1 VPGDFRF
8 SIFEFRFS
16 IFGFRFSIFVFR
28 FSIFDF
34 RFSIKVMAQNAITFI
49 QAHPFILAVIKIL
62 IVLLVLSGIVAY
74 LVYMERKVL
83 SFMQARLGPMRVGPW
98 GLLQPIADAFKLLL
112 KEDIIPAGAD
122 KFVFLLA
129 PTISVAAAFTVFS
142 VIPFAGNFYVSDIN
156 VGLLFILGV
165 SSLGIYG
172 IILGGWSSNSHY
184 PLIGAMRSAA
194 QLVSYEVAGGMAL
207 VGVLLISNSLSMV
220 EIVNRQQQMGVWNIF
235 LQPVAFVIYL
245 IASVAEANRN
255 PFDLPEAESE
265 LTAGFHTEYSGF
277 RFALYFLAEY
287 TNMVVV
293 SCIAVTMFLGGW
305 LRPFV
310 SIRALDFLRFAPI
323 AACLGAAAFVLWL
336 GLKSLVRLE
345 RYFFIALALTF
356 VVLAGIV
363 AVPAV
368 LNAIQGIFWFGTKVL
383 AFLYAFIWYR
393 GTFPRFR
400 YDQLMNVGWH
410 YMIPIAMGNLI
421 VTAIVRYLVGPHLP
435 SAPAPG
441 LGG

>member
-1 VPGDFRF
+1 
-8 SIFEFRFS
+8 
-16 IFGFRFSIFVFR
+16 
-28 FSIFDF
+28 
-34 RFSIKVMAQNAITFI
+34 MAQNISNI
-49 QAHPFILAVIKIL
+49 LQAHPFILAAIKIL
-62 IVLLVLSGIVAY
+62 IVFAVVAGIVAY
-74 LVYMERKVL
+74 LVYVERKVL

-98 GLLQPIADAFKLLL
+98 GLLQPVADGIKLLL

-129 PTISVAAAFTVFS
+129 PAISVAAAFTVFS
-142 VIPFAGNFYVSDIN
+142 VVPFAGNFYISDIN
-156 VGLLFILGV
+156 IGLLFILAV

-184 PLIGAMRSAA
+184 PLLGALRSGA
-194 QLVSYEVAGGMAL
+194 QLVSYEVAAGMAL

-245 IASVAEANRN
+245 IAAVAETNRN

-305 LRPFV
+305 LRPFSSV
-310 SIRALDFLRFAPI
+310 RALDFLRFAPVV
-323 AACLGAAAFVLWL
+323 AALGAAAFILWL
-336 GLKSLVRLE
+336 GLKSLIPLE
-345 RYFFIALALTF
+345 RYFFIALALGC
-356 VVLAGIV
+356 VVLAGIL

-368 LNAIQGIFWFGTKVL
+368 LDAFQGVFWFGTKVL

-393 GTFPRFR
+393 GTFPRYR
-400 YDQLMNVGWH
+400 YDQLMKVGWRW
-410 YMIPIAMGNLI
+410 MIPIGLANLI
-421 VTAIVRYLVGPHLP
+421 VTAIVRYFVSPHIP
-435 SAPAPG
+435 SAPAAG
-441 LGG
+441 LGGAPF

>member
-1 VPGDFRF
+1 
-8 SIFEFRFS
+8 
-16 IFGFRFSIFVFR
+16 
-28 FSIFDF
+28 
-34 RFSIKVMAQNAITFI
+34 MAQNAFDIL
-49 QAHPFILAVIKIL
+49 QAHPFILATIKIL
-62 IVLLVLSGIVAY
+62 VVLLVLSGIVAY
-74 LVYMERKVL
+74 LVYIERKVL

-142 VIPFAGNFYVSDIN
+142 VIPFAGNFYISDIN
-156 VGLLFILGV
+156 IGLLFILGV

-184 PLIGAMRSAA
+184 PLLGALRSGA
-194 QLVSYEVAGGMAL
+194 QLVSYEVAAGMAL

-235 LQPVAFVIYL
+235 LQPVGFVIYL
-245 IASVAEANRN
+245 IAAVAEANRN

-293 SCIAVTMFLGGW
+293 SSIAVTMFLGGW
-305 LRPFV
+305 LRPFANL
-310 SIRALDFLRFAPI
+310 RALDFLRFAPI
-323 AACLGAAAFVLWL
+323 VTCLGAAVFILWL
-336 GLKSLVRLE
+336 GLQSQVRLE
-345 RYFFIALALTF
+345 RYFFLALALSC
-356 VVLAGIV
+356 VVLAGLV
-363 AVPAV
+363 AIPAV
-368 LNAIQGIFWFGTKVL
+368 LNAIQGIFWFGIKVL
-383 AFLYAFIWYR
+383 AFLYAFIWCR
-393 GTFPRFR
+393 GTFPRYR
-400 YDQLMNVGWH
+400 YDQLMKVGWH
-410 YMIPIAMGNLI
+410 WLIPIGLGNVV
-421 VTAIVRYLVGPHLP
+421 VTALVRYFVSSHLP
-435 SAPAPG
+435 SAPSAG